1 MGYHAVVNSGTNRL
15 RRFPAVLAVF
25 ALIAAAD
32 VVRAQESPTTPPSA
46 AAQATPEKP
55 AESPKQ
61 QSVSFLKSLG
71 HDFINLA
78 TPSTLVILGT
88 GGAAALAVHHE
99 DAHWTEVSVE
109 NEGLEN
115 TLDPGQVV
123 GSGWVQGGAAVATMA
138 LGHFTSPRV
147 ADIGAKLV
155 RAQIVN
161 FAITQPIK
169 HAVNRPRPDGT
180 RYSFPSGHASSSF
193 ATAAVLQREL
203 GWKVG
208 AAAYG
213 MAAYASWSRLSENK
227 HYASDVIFGAA
238 IGLVSGRCV
247 TVRGQRFAVGP
258 GVIPG
263 GVMVSFTHVER

>member
-1 MGYHAVVNSGTNRL
+1 VISGARRI
-15 RRFPAVLAVF
+15 RRFPAVLAAF
-25 ALIAAAD
+25 AVIATAD
-32 VVRAQESPTTPPSA
+32 IVRAQDSPTVPPSA
-46 AAQATPEKP
+46 APQAAQEKP

-61 QSVSFLKSLG
+61 QSVSFFKALG

-99 DAHWTEVSVE
+99 DAHWTEISVG

-123 GSGWVQGGAAVATMA
+123 GSGWVQGGAAVGTMVI
-138 LGHFTSPRV
+138 GHFTSPRV
-147 ADIGAKLV
+147 EDIGAKLL

-169 HAVNRPRPDGT
+169 HAVNRTRPDGT

-203 GWKVG
+203 GWKVS

-213 MAAYASWSRLSENK
+213 MATYAAWSRLSENK

-258 GVIPG
+258 GAVPG
-263 GVMVSFTHVER
+263 GMMVSFTRMER

>member
-1 MGYHAVVNSGTNRL
+1 MSYHAVVISGSHRF
-15 RRFPAVLAVF
+15 RRFPAVLAAF
-25 ALIAAAD
+25 AVIVAAD
-32 VVRAQESPTTPPSA
+32 VVRAQDAPTAATPV
-46 AAQATPEKP
+46 AAQSAQDKP

-61 QSVSFLKSLG
+61 ASVSFFKALG

-99 DAHWTEVSVE
+99 DAHWTELSVE
-109 NEGLEN
+109 NQGLEN

-123 GSGWVQGGAAVATMA
+123 GSGWVQGGAAVGAMVI
-138 LGHFTSPRV
+138 GHFTSPRV
-147 ADIGAKLV
+147 EEIGAKLL

-169 HAVNRPRPDGT
+169 HAVNRTRPDGT
-180 RYSFPSGHASSSF
+180 RYSFPSGHSSSSF

-213 MAAYASWSRLSENK
+213 MATYASWSRLSENK

-247 TVRGQRFAVGP
+247 TVRGQRFEVGP
-258 GVIPG
+258 GVVPG
-263 GVMVSFTHVER
+263 GMMVSFTRVER

>member
-1 MGYHAVVNSGTNRL
+1 VKSAANRVRRLAAV
-15 RRFPAVLAVF
+15 VLAVF
-25 ALIAAAD
+25 ALTATAD
-32 VVRAQESPTTPPSA
+32 SVRAQDSPTAPSA
-46 AAQATPEKP
+46 ASTHATQEKP

-61 QSVSFLKSLG
+61 QSISFFKALG

-99 DAHWTEVSVE
+99 DAQWTEMSVA
-109 NEGLEN
+109 NQGLED

-123 GSGWVQGGAAVATMA
+123 GSGWVQGGAAVATMVI
-138 LGHFTSPRV
+138 GHLTSSPRV
-147 ADIGAKLV
+147 EDIGGKLL

-169 HAVNRPRPDGT
+169 HAVNRTRPDGT

-213 MAAYASWSRLSENK
+213 MATYASWSRLSENK

-247 TVRGQRFAVGP
+247 TVRGQRFEVGP
-258 GVIPG
+258 SVIAG
-263 GVMVSFTHVER
+263 GAMVSFTRVER

>member
-1 MGYHAVVNSGTNRL
+1 MSYHAVVISVSHRL
-15 RRFPAVLAVF
+15 RRVPTVLALF

-32 VVRAQESPTTPPSA
+32 VVRAQESPAGPPPA
-46 AAQATPEKP
+46 ATQATPDKP
-55 AESPKQ
+55 GDSPKQ
-61 QSVSFLKSLG
+61 QSVSFFKSLG
-71 HDFINLA
+71 RDFVNLA
-78 TPSTLVILGT
+78 TPSTAVILGA
-88 GGAAALAVHHE
+88 GGAAAFAVRHE
-99 DAHWTEVSVE
+99 DAHWTELSVE
-109 NEGLEN
+109 HEGLED

-123 GSGWVQGGAAVATMA
+123 GSGWVQAGGAVGTMVI
-138 LGHFTSPRV
+138 GHFTSPRV
-147 ADIGAKLV
+147 ADIGAKLL

-169 HAVNRPRPDGT
+169 HAVNRTRPDGT

-213 MAAYASWSRLSENK
+213 MATYASWSRLSENK

-247 TVRGQRFAVGP
+247 TVGGQRYAVGP

-263 GVMVSFTHVER
+263 GVMVSFTRVER